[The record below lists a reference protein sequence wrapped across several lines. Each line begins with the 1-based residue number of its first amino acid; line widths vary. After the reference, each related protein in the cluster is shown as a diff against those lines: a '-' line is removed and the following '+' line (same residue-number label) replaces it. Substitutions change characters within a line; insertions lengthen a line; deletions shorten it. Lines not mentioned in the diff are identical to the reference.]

1 MHTGE
6 KKLPDSQTSTRKT
19 DKMWHC
25 ARNRLFRLKRWRGL
39 TPSSASCLPPPP
51 PCSPLD
57 YFPVRTDAISDCL
70 GKARSSTSE
79 RGQGSDTCNKQSS
92 VLFYPAP
99 QKSENSLPILF
110 LLFLMRNTLPLALNN
125 AGEYWLFMAHTDKG
139 SHSES
144 YFTSVF
150 WDFARILTV
159 YVSVF
164 RKLLWTCSLPSYSL
178 FIVI

>member
-1 MHTGE
+1 MQSKERGDHSLREEVKSLTVGVFRLPPLCKHSLIYTHAFFIFLHASRFHSFFTSQTQAVMISWNLSLFLNALDAYE
-6 KKLPDSQTSTRKT
+6 KKKLPDSQTSTRKT
-19 DKMWHC
+19 EKMWHW

-39 TPSSASCLPPPP
+39 TPSSTSCLPLPP

-99 QKSENSLPILF
+99 QIK
-110 LLFLMRNTLPLALNN
+110 
-125 AGEYWLFMAHTDKG
+125 WK
-139 SHSES
+139 
-144 YFTSVF
+144 
-150 WDFARILTV
+150 
-159 YVSVF
+159 
-164 RKLLWTCSLPSYSL
+164 
-178 FIVI
+178 